1 MVVGGRREGKGGGMP
16 VNATSCMSL
25 RSCVK
30 LCSVRDHGF
39 QRGDSRHGA
48 AVGSCGVGS
57 SSAASITLLE
67 VFKRVYQQRDE
78 GDALQAIAVM
88 GQGRV
93 VDLDAPLALSA
104 ARLGAELKLPLA
116 DSVVLATARM
126 FNAMLWTQDKDFD
139 GLPKIKFKPKT

>member
-39 QRGDSRHGA
+39 QRGDSPHDG

-57 SSAASITLLE
+57 SSAASLTLLE

-104 ARLGAELKLPLA
+104 ARLGGGTEAA
-116 DSVVLATARM
+116 ARRQCGPCHGTDVQRH
-126 FNAMLWTQDKDFD
+126 ALDAGQ
-139 GLPKIKFKPKT
+139 GL